1 MSNQFTLNAVARGE
15 ELQGKG
21 ASRRLRK
28 QDLIPA
34 IIYGGN
40 EEPVAVSLKN
50 NELVK
55 ALESESFFSSII
67 SIAVE
72 GGEEEQGI
80 IKALQRHP
88 AKGFPM
94 HADFQR
100 IVKGQKISMS
110 VPVHFEGNDVA
121 PGAKAGGI
129 LSTLVADLDINC
141 LPSQI
146 PEYISIDV
154 SGLEIGDSVHL
165 SDITLPEG
173 VTLADLE
180 AGTDRT
186 VANMTAPKAEK
197 VEEPTDTAEGEG
209 DDNAEEGGEE

>member
-1 MSNQFTLNAVARGE
+1 MSNQFTLNAVTRGE

-28 QDLIPA
+28 QNLIPA

-55 ALESESFFSSII
+55 SLESEAFFSSII
-67 SIAVE
+67 TIAVE

-110 VPVHFEGNDVA
+110 VPVHFEGTDVA
-121 PGAKAGGI
+121 PGTKAGGI
-129 LSTLVADLDINC
+129 LSTLVADLDISC

-154 SGLEIGDSVHL
+154 SGLEVGDSVHL
-165 SDITLPEG
+165 SDITLSEG

-197 VEEPTDTAEGEG
+197 VEEATDAAEGEG